1 MIYDERDFILLK
13 TLRKDSRDSLG
24 FRTLNSLGLDCNTFE
39 PLLFIVQGVNKI
51 LWNISWNL
59 YFISYNTHH
68 IVA

>member
-51 LWNISWNL
+51 LWNIS
-59 YFISYNTHH
+59 
-68 IVA
+68 